1 MKPYKPLE
9 IEPEILNYWK
19 KKGIY
24 AKTKVKNKGKKSF
37 YFLDGP
43 PYTSGKVHIGT
54 AWNKSLKD
62 SFLRYKRMTGINV
75 WDRAGYDMHG
85 VPTEQGVQKEKGLKT
100 KDDIIKYGVSKFV
113 KDCKDFS
120 ITNMEAMN
128 KDFKRLGVWMGFENA
143 YKSIDSSYM
152 EGEWW
157 LIKKAYENKRLY
169 KGKKTMHWCAKCGTS
184 LAKHEL
190 EYKNVTDESIFI
202 KFKVKNKKN
211 EFLIIWTTTPWTI
224 PFNLGIMVNP
234 ELDYVKAKVNNETW
248 IVAKQLA
255 SVFIKGVADKDFKIT
270 EEFKGKE
277 LEGTE
282 YEHPFSD
289 AIADYKELKQK
300 SPKVHTVVLSEEY
313 VDTSS
318 GTGLVHMAPG
328 CGPEDYEV
336 GHRNNIPPYNNLTES
351 GVFPESM
358 KEFSGLA
365 AKRDDKSFIEAL
377 DKRNALVAKT
387 PVEHDYA
394 FCWRCKQPIIYRT
407 TEQWFFKV
415 EDMKDKMR
423 ELNKKINWV
432 PESAGSR
439 NFDSWLDN
447 LRDNGITRQRFWGT
461 PIPLWEC
468 SKCKN
473 IIVVGSI
480 KELKKLAG
488 TVPDDLH
495 KPKIDNVKLKCKC
508 GSEMERCPDILDV
521 WIDAG
526 SASWNCL
533 DYPGKKELFEKLF
546 PADFILEGI
555 DQIRGWFNLLFVN
568 SMVAMQRPSYKAVYM
583 HGFIND
589 ASGRKMSKSLG
600 NYILPDEVI
609 SKYGADTLR
618 YYMIG
623 AASPGVDLS
632 YNFEDMTV
640 KSRNL
645 TILWNLHNY
654 LIDLYKTLKVKPS
667 ELEYSKVKKLLG
679 LEEKHILS
687 KLNSTIEEV
696 TDLFDNYALNDVPLK
711 IEEFFLEL
719 SRTYLQ
725 LVREKAS
732 IGSDDDKKIVLYT
745 LYKSLSDC
753 LVLFT
758 PIAPFIT
765 EKIYLDLKDTFK
777 LKEDSISLVEWV
789 KPNKNAIDKKLE
801 ENMEIVSDITQS
813 ILSGREKIQRGIR
826 WPVKEV
832 VIITDNSKT
841 ANAVKQLG
849 ELVKRQTN
857 VKEIKVQSALEGVKL
872 KVRPDYGKIAPEH
885 KENTPKIIAKLSTD
899 SPETILSHI
908 EEKGKYEFSVDK
920 DKFAIEKKHL
930 IIERELPDKYGESE
944 FKEGFVYLNKQLTDE
959 LEAEGFSREIC
970 RRIQA
975 LRKTSGLEKNDRIS
989 LYIKTDDELS
999 EMLGKFEESIK
1010 VKVGADKIKISE
1022 QPPAKKHKNQSE
1034 EKIKDKIIELFFD
1047 KI

>member
-1 MKPYKPLE
+1 MKPYQPLE
-9 IEPEILNYWK
+9 SEPEILNYWK
-19 KKGIY
+19 KKEIY
-24 AKTKVKNKGKKSF
+24 EKAKNKNKGKKSF

-62 SFLRYKRMTGINV
+62 CFLRYKRMAGFDV

-85 VPTEQGVQKEKGLKT
+85 VPTEQGVQKEKRLKT
-100 KDDIIKYGVSKFV
+100 KDDIVKYGVGKFV

-120 ITNMEAMN
+120 IKNMEVMN
-128 KDFKRLGVWMGFENA
+128 KDFKRLGAWMDFDSA

-169 KGKKTMHWCAKCGTS
+169 KGKKTMHWCAKCGTA

-190 EYKNVTDESIFI
+190 EYKNVKDESIFL
-202 KFKVKNKKN
+202 KFKIKGKDN
-211 EFLIIWTTTPWTI
+211 EFLVIWTTTPWTI

-234 ELDYVKAKVNNETW
+234 ELDYVKAKVGNELW
-248 IVAKQLA
+248 IVAKALA
-255 SVFIKGVADKDFKIT
+255 SAFIKGVADKDFKIT

-277 LEGTE
+277 LEGIE

-289 AIADYKELKQK
+289 VIDDYKELKKK
-300 SPKVHTVVLSEEY
+300 SKKVHTVVLSDEY

-336 GHRNNIPPYNNLTES
+336 GHRNGISPYNNLSEA
-351 GVFPESM
+351 GIFPASM
-358 KEFSGLA
+358 KEFSGFV
-365 AKRDDKSFIEAL
+365 AKKDDKLFTEAL
-377 DKRNALVAKT
+377 EKRAALIAKT

-415 EDMKDKMR
+415 EDLKEKMR
-423 ELNKKINWV
+423 QLNKNIKWV
-432 PESAGSR
+432 PDSAGSR
-439 NFDSWLDN
+439 NFDSWLEN

-461 PIPLWEC
+461 PIPIWEC
-468 SKCKN
+468 DKCKEFV
-473 IIVVGSI
+473 VVGSI
-480 KELKKLAG
+480 KELKQLAG

-533 DYPGKKELFEKLF
+533 DYPKKKELFDKLF

-555 DQIRGWFNLLFVN
+555 DQIRGWFNLLFVC
-568 SMVAMQRPSYKAVYM
+568 SMVAMQKPSYKAVYM

-589 ASGRKMSKSLG
+589 ALGRKMSKSLG
-600 NYILPDEVI
+600 NYILPQEVVD
-609 SKYGADTLR
+609 KYGADTLR
-618 YYMIG
+618 YYMLG
-623 AASPGVDLS
+623 AASPGVDLN
-632 YNFEDMTV
+632 YNFEDMKV
-640 KSRNL
+640 KNRNI

-667 ELEYSKVKKLLG
+667 ELEYSRVKKSLE
-679 LEEKHILS
+679 LEEKYILS

-696 TDLFDNYALNDVPLK
+696 TELFDNYMLNDAPLK
-711 IEEFFLEL
+711 VEELFLEL

-732 IGSDDDKKIVLYT
+732 IGSEDEKKAVLYT
-745 LYKSLSDC
+745 LYKTLFDSLT
-753 LVLFT
+753 LFT
-758 PIAPFIT
+758 PVAPFIT
-765 EKIYLDLKDTFK
+765 EKIYLNLKDIFK
-777 LKEDSISLVEWV
+777 LKEDSISMYAWP
-789 KPNKNAIDKKLE
+789 KPEKGVIDKKLE
-801 ENMEIVSDITQS
+801 ENIEAVNDVTQS
-813 ILSGREKIQRGIR
+813 ILSAREKLQTGIR
-826 WPVKEV
+826 WPLKEA
-832 VIITDNSKT
+832 VIVTKNNATI
-841 ANAVKQLG
+841 NAVKQLK
-849 ELVKRQTN
+849 ELIKKQTN
-857 VKEIKVQSALEGVKL
+857 VKEVNVQDSIEGIKSKVK
-872 KVRPDYGKIAPEH
+872 PDYAKLAPEY
-885 KENTPKIIAKLSTD
+885 KEKTPKIIAKLSMD

-908 EEKGKYEFSVDK
+908 EKHGKYEFKVDNEE
-920 DKFAIEKKHL
+920 FTIERKHL
-930 IIERELPDKYGESE
+930 IIERKIPDRYCETE
-944 FKEGFVYLNKQLTDE
+944 FKNGFVYLNKEITPD

-970 RRIQA
+970 RRVQS
-975 LRKTSGLEKNDRIS
+975 LRKKAGLEKNDRIA
-989 LYIKTDDELS
+989 LYIKTDIELKDFL
-999 EMLGKFEESIK
+999 EKFQESIK
-1010 VKVGADKIKISE
+1010 ARVGADKLKISE
-1022 QPPAKKHKNQSE
+1022 QQVAKKHKHQSK
-1034 EKIKDKIIELFFD
+1034 EKIRDKVVELFFD
-1047 KI
+1047 KV